1 MPKSNGN
8 KKSLSLHLFFKTFFD
23 SVKTQ
28 QDSLLELQNT
38 LIEFKIARMTDTEG
52 LIFESNDGSFTLK
65 CVVSDKR
72 SYSFINSIDDKSS
85 NKRTDSDHIRE
96 YLYTFFCADNFSVID
111 AFAQY
116 FKKFCSLSSDTYA
129 FYEEFCKD
137 SFDNSDKQR
146 ELTNFME
153 SLESDSLRTA
163 WMFAFL
169 CFPKTPSEKN
179 TDYRLLL
186 LNKILQLGHT
196 ESKFQPLDITGN
208 DKQIEKVNIADI
220 GRSAELEEIKKEMLA
235 NNTVLVYGI
244 GGIGKSYICRK
255 LFWNYYD
262 CFSDGIEYLAWIQYN
277 GDLTQSVT
285 SSFYDPETNLDNI
298 RKKYENHPV
307 IGDMFVKLALADK
320 PDDKMQVIKEYFSKL
335 EARLLVFIDNADTM
349 TKEEKKWLNSCK
361 CRMIITSRQKI
372 DGFYGVNINSPSPA
386 YCKEMYIR
394 ESRGNNLDGYSLDE
408 DRYIE
413 KITELANY
421 HTQTVMLIA
430 KAQYCLGLSSED
442 MLDELN
448 NTGFV
453 LKGNDEIID
462 TEEYEL
468 TMAEHLTKIF
478 NLLNVTDETQLKAIR
493 LFSLLAPNT
502 PVKKRDIKKWFELK
516 SLSSINELVKY
527 GWLNSSGSEY
537 VSIHPVI
544 ADVLKYNYKPDFE
557 FALPLINALQEE
569 MKAADDYNKKNAV
582 IVHAV
587 TVEKVF
593 DDVESKEFAAFLDN
607 IAETYY
613 YNGAY
618 NESMHYYQKSLS
630 LQKKILGTN
639 HHDTAL
645 SYNKVGTVYRYMG
658 NYEKALEFLFKS
670 IAIQERVLGTE
681 HPDTALS
688 YNNVGNVYC
697 VMGNYEKA
705 LEYNFKSMT
714 IRERVFG
721 TEHPYTANSYNN
733 ISIVYIEMGNY
744 ENALEYLLKSISIQ
758 ERVLGTEYQDTAE
771 SYYNVGVVYCDM
783 GNYEKALEFYNKALS
798 IQESVLGAEHP
809 DTAHSYNSIGI
820 VYSDMGNYE
829 KALEFYNKA
838 LSIRERTLGTD
849 HPDTAMSYNSI
860 GCAYRCMGDFEKAL
874 KYSYKSIAIREKVF
888 GTEHPYTANSY
899 NNLGAVYGY
908 MGNYEKALEFY
919 NKALS
924 IRERTLGTDHPDTAM
939 SYHNIGI
946 AYREFNNYEKAFE
959 FLNKALSIREKVLG
973 PEHLY
978 TANSYSSIGITFKI
992 QGDYEKALDY
1002 FNKSLCIRKKVLGVD
1017 HPDTIKTQNNI
1028 NEIQKL
1034 LSEKSK

>member
-38 LIEFKIARMTDTEG
+38 LIEFKIAKMTDTEG
-52 LIFESNDGSFTLK
+52 LFFESNEGTFNLK
-65 CVVSDKR
+65 CIVSDKR
-72 SYSFINSIDDKSS
+72 SYSFINSIDDKST

-96 YLYTFFCADNFSVID
+96 YLYTFFCADNFSIID
-111 AFAQY
+111 SFAEY
-116 FKKFCSLSSDTYA
+116 FKKFCSFSSGTYA
-129 FYEEFCKD
+129 FYEGFCKD

-169 CFPKTPSEKN
+169 CFPKTPSERN

-186 LNKILQLGHT
+186 LNKILQSGLT
-196 ESKFQPLDITGN
+196 ENKFHPLDITGN

-307 IGDMFVKLALADK
+307 IGDMFVKLALTDK

-372 DGFYGVNINSPSPA
+372 DGFYGMNINSPSPA

-430 KAQYCLGLSSED
+430 KAQYCLGLSSEE

-462 TEEYEL
+462 AEEYEL

-478 NLLNVTDETQLKAIR
+478 NLLNVTDETQLRAIR

-502 PVKKRDIKKWFELK
+502 PIKKRDIKKWFELK

-544 ADVLKYNYKPDFE
+544 ADVVKYNNKPDFE
-557 FALPLINALQEE
+557 FALPLINALLEE
-569 MKAADDYNKKNAV
+569 MKLADDYIKKNAV
-582 IVHAV
+582 IVHA
-587 TVEKVF
+587 TALEKVF
-593 DDVESKEFAAFLDN
+593 DEVESKEFAEFLDN

-618 NESMHYYQKSLS
+618 NDSLNYYKKALSIRKKTLGNNHSDTASSYNDIGGVYSSLG
-630 LQKKILGTN
+630 IF
-639 HHDTAL
+639 DTAL
-645 SYNKVGTVYRYMG
+645 EYLNKAIVVQKNKTDI
-658 NYEKALEFLFKS
+658 NLNT
-670 IAIQERVLGTE
+670 IAT
-681 HPDTALS
+681 T
-688 YNNVGNVYC
+688 YNNIGEVYHYS
-697 VMGNYEKA
+697 GKYNDA
-705 LEYNFKSMT
+705 LEYYNKALA
-714 IRERVFG
+714 IQIEKLG
-721 TEHPYTANSYNN
+721 TDHIDTAASYNN
-733 ISIVYIEMGNY
+733 IGQVFNELSEYDR
-744 ENALEYLLKSISIQ
+744 ALE
-758 ERVLGTEYQDTAE
+758 
-771 SYYNVGVVYCDM
+771 N
-783 GNYEKALEFYNKALS
+783 YNKALD
-798 IQESVLGAEHP
+798 IWKRILGNYHLY
-809 DTAHSYNSIGI
+809 TAISYNSIGV
-820 VYSDMGNYE
+820 VY
-829 KALEFYNKA
+829 
-838 LSIRERTLGTD
+838 
-849 HPDTAMSYNSI
+849 
-860 GCAYRCMGDFEKAL
+860 
-874 KYSYKSIAIREKVF
+874 
-888 GTEHPYTANSY
+888 
-899 NNLGAVYGY
+899 
-908 MGNYEKALEFY
+908 
-919 NKALS
+919 
-924 IRERTLGTDHPDTAM
+924 
-939 SYHNIGI
+939 
-946 AYREFNNYEKAFE
+946 FN
-959 FLNKALSIREKVLG
+959 
-973 PEHLY
+973 
-978 TANSYSSIGITFKI
+978 
-992 QGDYEKALDY
+992 QGKCDKALDY
-1002 FNKSLCIRKKVLGVD
+1002 FYKALDIRKEKLGVNHPNTAFTYNNIGSVYDEIGNNDEALKYYNKALEIYETVLGTYHFYTATFYNNIGFVYSKQGKYDKALEYYNKALDIREKTLGSNHLDTATSCNNIGVIYKKQGEYDKALKYLEKALAVREKNLGND
-1017 HPDTIKTQNNI
+1017 HPRTQETKGNIK
-1028 NEIQKL
+1028 EIEEHL
-1034 LSEKSK
+1034 

>member
-1 MPKSNGN
+1 MPESN
-8 KKSLSLHLFFKTFFD
+8 KTKIPSLHLFFKTFFD

-28 QDSLLELQNT
+28 QDSLHELQNT
-38 LIEFKIARMTDTEG
+38 LIEFKIAKMSDTEG
-52 LIFESNDGSFTLK
+52 LIFESNDGTFNLK
-65 CVVSDKR
+65 CIVSDKR
-72 SYSFINSIDDKSS
+72 SYSFINSLDDKSS

-96 YLYTFFCADNFSVID
+96 YLYTFFCADNFSIID
-111 AFAQY
+111 SFAEY
-116 FKKFCSLSSDTYA
+116 FKKFCSFSSGTYA
-129 FYEEFCKD
+129 FYEGFCKD

-196 ESKFQPLDITGN
+196 ECKFQPLDITGN

-307 IGDMFVKLALADK
+307 IGDMFVKLALTDK

-394 ESRGNNLDGYSLDE
+394 ESRGNNFDGYSLDE

-544 ADVLKYNYKPDFE
+544 ADVVKYDNKPDFE
-557 FALPLINALQEE
+557 FALSLINALQDE
-569 MKAADDYNKKNAV
+569 MKAADDYIKKNAV

-587 TVEKVF
+587 AVNKTIGDYNSEKYAF
-593 DDVESKEFAAFLDN
+593 FLLSIADVYENLGSYNDSISYYLRAISIIKCLFGNDHPKTALFYTPISLYYSKICDYNSAIEF
-607 IAETYY
+607 
-613 YNGAY
+613 
-618 NESMHYYQKSLS
+618 
-630 LQKKILGTN
+630 QKK
-639 HHDTAL
+639 H
-645 SYNKVGTVYRYMG
+645 Y
-658 NYEKALEFLFKS
+658 
-670 IAIQERVLGTE
+670 
-681 HPDTALS
+681 
-688 YNNVGNVYC
+688 
-697 VMGNYEKA
+697 
-705 LEYNFKSMT
+705 
-714 IRERVFG
+714 
-721 TEHPYTANSYNN
+721 
-733 ISIVYIEMGNY
+733 
-744 ENALEYLLKSISIQ
+744 
-758 ERVLGTEYQDTAE
+758 
-771 SYYNVGVVYCDM
+771 
-783 GNYEKALEFYNKALS
+783 
-798 IQESVLGAEHP
+798 
-809 DTAHSYNSIGI
+809 
-820 VYSDMGNYE
+820 
-829 KALEFYNKA
+829 
-838 LSIRERTLGTD
+838 
-849 HPDTAMSYNSI
+849 
-860 GCAYRCMGDFEKAL
+860 
-874 KYSYKSIAIREKVF
+874 
-888 GTEHPYTANSY
+888 
-899 NNLGAVYGY
+899 
-908 MGNYEKALEFY
+908 
-919 NKALS
+919 
-924 IRERTLGTDHPDTAM
+924 
-939 SYHNIGI
+939 
-946 AYREFNNYEKAFE
+946 
-959 FLNKALSIREKVLG
+959 
-973 PEHLY
+973 
-978 TANSYSSIGITFKI
+978 
-992 QGDYEKALDY
+992 
-1002 FNKSLCIRKKVLGVD
+1002 
-1017 HPDTIKTQNNI
+1017 
-1028 NEIQKL
+1028 
-1034 LSEKSK
+1034 

>member
-1 MPKSNGN
+1 MPESNKS
-8 KKSLSLHLFFKTFFD
+8 KIPSLYLFFKTFFD

-28 QDSLLELQNT
+28 QDSLHELQNT
-38 LIEFKIARMTDTEG
+38 LIEFKIAKMTDTEG
-52 LIFESNDGSFTLK
+52 LIFESNDGTFNLK
-65 CVVSDKR
+65 CIVSDKR
-72 SYSFINSIDDKSS
+72 SYSFINSLDDKSS

-96 YLYTFFCADNFSVID
+96 YLYTFFCADNFNIID
-111 AFAQY
+111 SFAEY
-116 FKKFCSLSSDTYA
+116 FKKFCSFSSGTYA
-129 FYEEFCKD
+129 FYESFCKD

-169 CFPKTPSEKN
+169 CFPKTPSERN

-186 LNKILQLGHT
+186 LNKILQSGLT
-196 ESKFQPLDITGN
+196 ESKFHPLDITGN

-307 IGDMFVKLALADK
+307 IGDMFVKLALTDK

-335 EARLLVFIDNADTM
+335 DSKLLVFIDNADTM

-372 DGFYGVNINSPSPA
+372 DGFNGVNINSPSPA

-394 ESRGNNLDGYSLDE
+394 DSRGNNWDGYSLDE
-408 DRYIE
+408 EKYIN

-430 KAQYCLGLSSED
+430 KAQYCLGLSSEE

-478 NLLNVTDETQLKAIR
+478 NLLNVTDETQLKTIR

-544 ADVLKYNYKPDFE
+544 ADVVKYNNKPDFE

-569 MKAADDYNKKNAV
+569 MKVADDYIKKNAV

-587 TVEKVF
+587 AVNKTIGDYNSEKY
-593 DDVESKEFAAFLDN
+593 AFFLLN
-607 IAETYY
+607 IADVYENLGSYNDSISYY
-613 YNGAY
+613 LRAISIIKCLFGNDHPKTALFYTPISLYYSKICDYNSAI
-618 NESMHYYQKSLS
+618 EF
-630 LQKKILGTN
+630 QKK
-639 HHDTAL
+639 AL
-645 SYNKVGTVYRYMG
+645 
-658 NYEKALEFLFKS
+658 L
-670 IAIQERVLGTE
+670 IQEKNLGKE
-681 HPDTALS
+681 HPDTLLS
-688 YNNVGNVYC
+688 YTIIALIYYEKGDYDNALKLNNNILSIQEKVLGIDSIDIAKTYNNIGLCY
-697 VMGNYEKA
+697 YKKDDYSKA
-705 LEYNFKSMT
+705 LEYHKKAISIYEKNM
-714 IRERVFG
+714 VF
-721 TEHPYTANSYNN
+721 THVDIATSYMGMGN
-733 ISIVYIEMGNY
+733 ISYKCDDYN
-744 ENALEYLLKSISIQ
+744 NALEY
-758 ERVLGTEYQDTAE
+758 
-771 SYYNVGVVYCDM
+771 YY
-783 GNYEKALEFYNKALS
+783 
-798 IQESVLGAEHP
+798 
-809 DTAHSYNSIGI
+809 
-820 VYSDMGNYE
+820 
-829 KALEFYNKA
+829 
-838 LSIRERTLGTD
+838 
-849 HPDTAMSYNSI
+849 
-860 GCAYRCMGDFEKAL
+860 KAL
-874 KYSYKSIAIREKVF
+874 KIYESIFGSDRINMTSVYEPIGMLHYIKGEIDLSLNFYK
-888 GTEHPYTANSY
+888 
-899 NNLGAVYGY
+899 
-908 MGNYEKALEFY
+908 KAY
-919 NKALS
+919 IIK
-924 IRERTLGTDHPDTAM
+924 
-939 SYHNIGI
+939 
-946 AYREFNNYEKAFE
+946 
-959 FLNKALSIREKVLG
+959 EKVLG
-973 PEHLY
+973 
-978 TANSYSSIGITFKI
+978 S
-992 QGDYEKALDY
+992 
-1002 FNKSLCIRKKVLGVD
+1002 D
-1017 HPDTIKTQNNI
+1017 HPDTI
-1028 NEIQKL
+1028 EIQKRIDKIQNL
-1034 LSEKSK
+1034 LLDI